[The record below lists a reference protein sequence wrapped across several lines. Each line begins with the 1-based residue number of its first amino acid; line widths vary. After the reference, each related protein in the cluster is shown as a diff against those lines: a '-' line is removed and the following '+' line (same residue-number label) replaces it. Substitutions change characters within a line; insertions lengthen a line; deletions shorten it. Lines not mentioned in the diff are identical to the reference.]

1 MDVAYRLSWGNVYQE
16 IENMCMS
23 NSLIQVGKVI
33 AEKLDQAMGDWLDPD
48 ACVSDEDEQETFE
61 AESTAFVDTLNESS
75 ENALPVAE
83 PLAGCQN
90 DSLSDDEALKS
101 ASDQINSIQE
111 LASYISPTGT
121 CENSLP
127 VAEPLAGCQNDS
139 LSDDE
144 ALKSASDQINSI
156 QELASYISPT
166 GTCDAKESTT
176 TLQDFTTHM
185 EENECEQQ
193 IEDIKSLVSE
203 QDREIGVSESSHR
216 EDMSNNMHVLDLKSE
231 DLQDVDLHDS
241 WEDDD
246 EDYDLVLASY
256 REPRKMSYKKK
267 IIASF
272 ISKLR
277 VLSHYKKK
285 AGTSCRD
292 LNVQRQRARGVRSSS
307 DSEKGSNH
315 DLESSEWEFL

>member
-16 IENMCMS
+16 IEKMCTS
-23 NSLIQVGKVI
+23 NSLVQAGKVI
-33 AEKLDQAMGDWLDPD
+33 AEKLDQAVGDWLDPD
-48 ACVSDEDEQETFE
+48 ACVSNKDTQETYE
-61 AESTAFVDTLNESS
+61 AESNAFADTLNESS

-101 ASDQINSIQE
+101 ASDQINSIKE
-111 LASYISPTGT
+111 LASYISPTG
-121 CENSLP
+121 
-127 VAEPLAGCQNDS
+127 A
-139 LSDDE
+139 
-144 ALKSASDQINSI
+144 
-156 QELASYISPT
+156 
-166 GTCDAKESTT
+166 CDVKESTSM
-176 TLQDFTTHM
+176 LQDFTTHM

-203 QDREIGVSESSHR
+203 QDIEIGVSESSHR
-216 EDMSNNMHVLDLKSE
+216 EDMWNNMHVLDLKSE
-231 DLQDVDLHDS
+231 DFQDVDLHDS

-256 REPRKMSYKKK
+256 HEPRKMSCKKK
-267 IIASF
+267 VVALF

-277 VLSHYKKK
+277 MLSHYKK

-292 LNVQRQRARGVRSSS
+292 LNAQKQRARGVRSSS
-307 DSEKGSNH
+307 DSDKGSNR
-315 DLESSEWEFL
+315 DLESEWELL